1 MGNEQSAETPRGH
14 RKLSKPPHCSQTT
27 AAGLPYAATAVTPHC
42 EHYSNSYLV
51 GSLPPTP
58 NKASSTRRVAP
69 GLGIA
74 VPTSDGVSPVTSPTC
89 RESRRDSMRR
99 RSSVQS
105 EQSPRLPSFV
115 NSSRASSMAQ
125 DSGYRTLARADSM
138 PVAVPR
144 DSTGYNTRAAEP
156 KLLLGAKEKLPS
168 EPITSKFKIHSDEAG
183 QDVTDDNNNAYH
195 SAGSSISR
203 TNSDVSL
210 YMPMR
215 RRSVVQTPGVATR
228 AHHSNP
234 PVSAKS
240 SFRKSLPPTPSQSR
254 HNSIESGMA
263 RRMSMPT
270 TIPSQTHSSG
280 RAVTPVEAN
289 YKQLGGMKFGSLRIT
304 NGAPVTS
311 PVPEND
317 VKQQGAS
324 KSTLA
329 TPCADCFDE
338 QAINP
343 TNLVNEGLNTAETRS
358 MTTGK
363 VTAQVPSSV
372 AEHLGN
378 TDKSR
383 TGHGQMSENGNAVSF
398 PVAEVLHLKE
408 DTNSKPDPKK
418 MHLDLEHKML
428 RGLTR
433 SDSGFIPSPSS
444 EKTQRTASRNDSGYS
459 SNVSLRSLPSLRSG
473 FTEKNTM
480 ATEKLDI
487 DVSGMSSPS
496 DSNSARTSSLVPSQT
511 RNRLPIHLEVPL
523 SSVDDDTSTSPTSPT
538 SPTSRPFS
546 PFAIGSRIRLSSLKS
561 TRSFEPRVSS
571 TATTSILLAK
581 SDDNS
586 QLSAITPDVTRG
598 GSKISRFL
606 NGSRRKGSFKKTEG
620 VSVVKQT
627 MPNNARGLKS
637 KSRPR
642 SRRSTLRNEPSKDTL
657 HTILSVESQTVDIA
671 PELKGEETTKSVE
684 KLAAKKP
691 SRRQSWR
698 QSIAQMFGT
707 RSADASPTI
716 SSLPEPTP
724 RRPSTSMGLSPQ
736 HFGPVSGTRAASS
749 RSSRPAPRKTAS
761 SSGSLP
767 SPTRKTNTMP
777 GTQERRDKPELAHLR
792 TNSSAPNLSASR
804 RMSLGPSQIETQQGS
819 RTRASPP
826 VSMQNR
832 NSKSSR
838 GKQGHSR
845 SMTPS
850 FPINSRPTGRR
861 LSLPQDYG
869 RTAPQNRHVSHGRTE
884 SRNSNRGMPISPGGN
899 MGSQSGFPVQQP
911 RVLSYSS
918 NGTQQTGPAISQ
930 SSHNRRVSAPAQPRP
945 GPGMPRSRSST
956 TLMQMQQ
963 QMEMQM
969 QQQQQHQQQQQ
980 QQQQQLRPQSSLQ
993 AWAPMDMYTLK
1004 QQLQQNYMIQNQAL
1018 VYGASNMVQQYP
1030 NIYVTGPV
1038 PNQPTHGRQ
1047 NSQGGGMYAQDP
1059 SFRVLHSYNS
1069 PAYRHAPIWSQ

>member
-42 EHYSNSYLV
+42 EHFSNSYLV

-74 VPTSDGVSPVTSPTC
+74 IPVSDGVSPVPTPTC

-115 NSSRASSMAQ
+115 NSSRASSMAW

-144 DSTGYNTRAAEP
+144 GSSGYNTRAAEP
-156 KLLLGAKEKLPS
+156 KSLLGAKEKLPS
-168 EPITSKFKIHSDEAG
+168 EPIISKFKTHSDDAG

-215 RRSVVQTPGVATR
+215 RRSVVQIPGVATR

-254 HNSIESGMA
+254 RNSIESGMA

-270 TIPSQTHSSG
+270 TIPSQTQSSG
-280 RAVTPVEAN
+280 RAVTPVEAD

-311 PVPEND
+311 PVPGND
-317 VKQQGAS
+317 VKQQGAFES
-324 KSTLA
+324 ALVI
-329 TPCADCFDE
+329 PCANYFDE
-338 QAINP
+338 QANNSA
-343 TNLVNEGLNTAETRS
+343 NLVKEGLNTAETRS

-363 VTAQVPSSV
+363 IITQVPSSV
-372 AEHLGN
+372 AEHSSN

-398 PVAEVLHLKE
+398 PVAEVLHLRE

-418 MHLDLEHKML
+418 MHLDLENKML
-428 RGLTR
+428 KGLTR

-473 FTEKNTM
+473 VTEKSTM
-480 ATEKLDI
+480 ATERLDM

-496 DSNSARTSSLVPSQT
+496 DSNSTRTSSLVPSQT

-523 SSVDDDTSTSPTSPT
+523 SLTDDDASTCPTSPS

-546 PFAIGSRIRLSSLKS
+546 PFAIGSRMRLSSLKS
-561 TRSFEPRVSS
+561 TRSFEPRLSN
-571 TATTSILLAK
+571 TATAPIILSK
-581 SDDNS
+581 GDDND
-586 QLSAITPDVTRG
+586 QLPAITPDITRG

-606 NGSRRKGSFKKTEG
+606 NGSRKKGSSKKVED
-620 VSVVKQT
+620 VSVVEQSV
-627 MPNNARGLKS
+627 PNNTLGLKS
-637 KSRPR
+637 RSRPR

-657 HTILSVESQTVDIA
+657 HTILSVESQTVNIT
-671 PELKGEETTKSVE
+671 PEHEENTTKSVE
-684 KLAAKKP
+684 KLAVKKP

-698 QSIAQMFGT
+698 RSIAQMFGS
-707 RSADASPTI
+707 RSADVSPTI
-716 SSLPEPTP
+716 SSSPESTP
-724 RRPSTSMGLSPQ
+724 RRPSTAMELSSQ
-736 HFGPVSGTRAASS
+736 NSGPVSGTRAASS

-777 GTQERRDKPELAHLR
+777 GMQERRDKPELAHLR

-804 RMSLGPSQIETQQGS
+804 RMSLNTPQIESQQGS

-832 NSKSSR
+832 NAKSSR
-838 GKQGHSR
+838 GKQQGHRR

-869 RTAPQNRHVSHGRTE
+869 RTTPQSRHVSHNRTE
-884 SRNSNRGMPISPGGN
+884 SRNSNQGMAMSPGSN
-899 MGSQSGFPVQQP
+899 MGPQSGIPVQQP

-945 GPGMPRSRSST
+945 GPGMPRSRSNT

-963 QMEMQM
+963 QMELQL
-969 QQQQQHQQQQQ
+969 QYQQQQQ
-980 QQQQQLRPQSSLQ
+980 QQQQHIRPQSSLQ
-993 AWAPMDMYTLK
+993 AWAPMDMYTLN
-1004 QQLQQNYMIQNQAL
+1004 QQLQQNYMMQNQAM

-1047 NSQGGGMYAQDP
+1047 SSQGGGMYAQDP
-1059 SFRVLHSYNS
+1059 PFRVLHSYNS

>member
-1 MGNEQSAETPRGH
+1 MGNEQSAETPRGY

-27 AAGLPYAATAVTPHC
+27 AASLPYTATAVTPHC
-42 EHYSNSYLV
+42 EHFSNSYLV

-74 VPTSDGVSPVTSPTC
+74 VPASDGVSPVPTPTC

-115 NSSRASSMAQ
+115 NSSRTSSMAQ

-138 PVAVPR
+138 PVAVSR
-144 DSTGYNTRAAEP
+144 SSTGYNTRSAEP
-156 KLLLGAKEKLPS
+156 KSLPGAKEKLPS
-168 EPITSKFKIHSDEAG
+168 EPIISKFKIHSDEAG

-215 RRSVVQTPGVATR
+215 RRSIVQTPGVATR

-240 SFRKSLPPTPSQSR
+240 SFRRSLPPTPSQSR
-254 HNSIESGMA
+254 HNSIESGIA

-270 TIPSQTHSSG
+270 TIPSQTYSSD
-280 RAVTPVEAN
+280 RAVTPVEAD

-324 KSTLA
+324 ESTLV
-329 TPCADCFDE
+329 TLCADYFDE

-343 TNLVNEGLNTAETRS
+343 TNSVNGGLNTAKTSS
-358 MTTGK
+358 MTLGK
-363 VTAQVPSSV
+363 VITQVPSSV
-372 AEHLGN
+372 AEHLSN

-383 TGHGQMSENGNAVSF
+383 TGHGEMSENGNAVSF
-398 PVAEVLHLKE
+398 PVAEVRHLRE
-408 DTNSKPDPKK
+408 DPSSNPDPKK
-418 MHLDLEHKML
+418 MHLDLENKML
-428 RGLTR
+428 KGLTR
-433 SDSGFIPSPSS
+433 SESGFIPSPSS

-473 FTEKNTM
+473 VTEKNTM
-480 ATEKLDI
+480 ATERLDV
-487 DVSGMSSPS
+487 DASGMSSPS
-496 DSNSARTSSLVPSQT
+496 DSNSTRTSSLVPSQT
-511 RNRLPIHLEVPL
+511 RSRLPIHLEVPL
-523 SSVDDDTSTSPTSPT
+523 SLTDDDTSTCPTSPS

-546 PFAIGSRIRLSSLKS
+546 PFTIGSRMRLSSLKS
-561 TRSFEPRVSS
+561 SRSFEPRVSS
-571 TATTSILLAK
+571 TATTPTVLSK
-581 SDDNS
+581 SDDND
-586 QLSAITPDVTRG
+586 QLPAIIPDVTRG

-606 NGSRRKGSFKKTEG
+606 NGSRKKGPLKKMDS
-620 VSVVKQT
+620 VSVVEQSV
-627 MPNNARGLKS
+627 PNNTLGLKT
-637 KSRPR
+637 KPRPR

-657 HTILSVESQTVDIA
+657 HTILSVESQTVNIT
-671 PELKGEETTKSVE
+671 PELGEQDTTRSVE

-698 QSIAQMFGT
+698 QSIAQMFGS

-716 SSLPEPTP
+716 TSMPESTP
-724 RRPSTSMGLSPQ
+724 RRPSTAMELSSQ
-736 HFGPVSGTRAASS
+736 HFGPISGTRAESS
-749 RSSRPAPRKTAS
+749 RSSRPTPRKTAS

-777 GTQERRDKPELAHLR
+777 GMRERRDKPELAHLR

-804 RMSLGPSQIETQQGS
+804 RMSLNQSQIETQQGS

-838 GKQGHSR
+838 GKQQGHSR

-869 RTAPQNRHVSHGRTE
+869 RATPQNRHFSHSRTE
-884 SRNSNRGMPISPGGN
+884 SRNSNRGMGMNPGDN
-899 MGSQSGFPVQQP
+899 MGSQPGFSIQQP

-930 SSHNRRVSAPAQPRP
+930 SSHNRRASAPAQPRP
-945 GPGMPRSRSST
+945 GPGMPRSRSNT

-963 QMEMQM
+963 QME
-969 QQQQQHQQQQQ
+969 QQLQQQ
-980 QQQQQLRPQSSLQ
+980 QQQQQLRPQPPLQ
-993 AWAPMDMYTLK
+993 AWAPMDMYTLN
-1004 QQLQQNYMIQNQAL
+1004 QQLQQNYMMQNQAL

-1038 PNQPTHGRQ
+1038 PNQPSHGRQ
-1047 NSQGGGMYAQDP
+1047 ISQGGGMYAQDP
-1059 SFRVLHSYNS
+1059 PFRVLHSYNS

>member
-74 VPTSDGVSPVTSPTC
+74 VPASDGVSPVTTPTC

-144 DSTGYNTRAAEP
+144 GSTGYNTRAAEP
-156 KLLLGAKEKLPS
+156 KSLLGAKEKLPS

-234 PVSAKS
+234 PVSGKS

-280 RAVTPVEAN
+280 RAVTPVEAD

-324 KSTLA
+324 ESTLA
-329 TPCADCFDE
+329 TPCADYFDE

-343 TNLVNEGLNTAETRS
+343 TNLMNEGLNTAETRS

-372 AEHLGN
+372 AEHLSN

-398 PVAEVLHLKE
+398 PVAEVLHLRE

-428 RGLTR
+428 KGLTR

-480 ATEKLDI
+480 ATERLDI
-487 DVSGMSSPS
+487 DASGMSSPS
-496 DSNSARTSSLVPSQT
+496 DSNSTRTSSLVPSQT

-523 SSVDDDTSTSPTSPT
+523 SSVDDDASTCPTSPT
-538 SPTSRPFS
+538 RPFS
-546 PFAIGSRIRLSSLKS
+546 PFAIGSRMRLSSLKS

-571 TATTSILLAK
+571 TATTPIILSK

-606 NGSRRKGSFKKTEG
+606 NGSRRKGSFKKTED
-620 VSVVKQT
+620 VSVVEQT
-627 MPNNARGLKS
+627 VPNNARGLKS

-671 PELKGEETTKSVE
+671 PELEGEEATKSVE

-724 RRPSTSMGLSPQ
+724 RRPSTAMGLSSQ
-736 HFGPVSGTRAASS
+736 HFGPVSGTRAVSS

-832 NSKSSR
+832 NSKSSQ

-861 LSLPQDYG
+861 VSLPQDYG
-869 RTAPQNRHVSHGRTE
+869 RTTPQNRYVSHGRTE

-918 NGTQQTGPAISQ
+918 NGTQETGPAISQ
-930 SSHNRRVSAPAQPRP
+930 SSHNRR
-945 GPGMPRSRSST
+945 
-956 TLMQMQQ
+956 
-963 QMEMQM
+963 
-969 QQQQQHQQQQQ
+969 
-980 QQQQQLRPQSSLQ
+980 
-993 AWAPMDMYTLK
+993 
-1004 QQLQQNYMIQNQAL
+1004 QLQQNYMIQNQAL

-1059 SFRVLHSYNS
+1059 PFRVLHSYNS

>member
-280 RAVTPVEAN
+280 RAVTPVEAD

-586 QLSAITPDVTRG
+586 QLSAITPMSPGAV
-598 GSKISRFL
+598 
-606 NGSRRKGSFKKTEG
+606 GSFKKTEG

-918 NGTQQTGPAISQ
+918 NAASGAWYATLKKQHYVDADAATNGDATATTTSAAAATSSPIISSGMGANGYVHSQTATTAEL
-930 SSHNRRVSAPAQPRP
+930 HDTEP
-945 GPGMPRSRSST
+945 GPG
-956 TLMQMQQ
+956 L
-963 QMEMQM
+963 
-969 QQQQQHQQQQQ
+969 
-980 QQQQQLRPQSSLQ
+980 
-993 AWAPMDMYTLK
+993 W
-1004 QQLQQNYMIQNQAL
+1004 
-1018 VYGASNMVQQYP
+1018 ASNMVQQYP